1 MQSNTF
7 FPRSTRNR
15 LAMVMGLIS
24 LAIFITW
31 NIMPTPFDPMFSIPG
46 EELSIVAIDTWP
58 QVILSFYYFNTLPF
72 DRNSV
77 IYMIGNLTLVML
89 AIFTLIVLPAQ
100 KLWQALKPLRVIAAL
115 LLLSCFAIWC
125 NLLIEDPNPQ
135 YFLMHILIT
144 LNFLTTAIALLLF
157 KNESL
162 DVPHAV

>member
-1 MQSNTF
+1 
-7 FPRSTRNR
+7 
-15 LAMVMGLIS
+15 
-24 LAIFITW
+24 
-31 NIMPTPFDPMFSIPG
+31 MPTPFDPMFSIPG

-77 IYMIGNLTLVML
+77 IYMIYNLTLMML

-115 LLLSCFAIWC
+115 LLLCCFAIWC
-125 NLLIEDPNPQ
+125 NFLIEYPYPH
-135 YFLMHILIT
+135 YFLHSLIT

-157 KNESL
+157 KNETLAQPALSGI
-162 DVPHAV
+162 DH